1 MSKLNFVVKP
11 FAVILFLSIALL
23 WSCKM
28 QEKETTNDA
37 ATSSAILSYEE
48 ASKTLNDAEKIGQFF
63 MPAAYI
69 NDTEEDIQA
78 IEKLIKEQHVG
89 ALCFFHSRVSTA
101 ANFGSKKQA
110 VVNTKSL
117 DRLKELIER
126 YQKAAKYPLLIAI
139 DAEWGLAMRVENT
152 PQYPY
157 AITLG
162 AMNNRE
168 DLIYEVGK
176 NIANDL
182 KKAGIH
188 WNLGPVVD
196 VNNNPN
202 NPVIGFRSFG
212 EKPDLV
218 AKNAIAFNKGIQSQG
233 VLTSAKHFPGH
244 GDTATDSHLGL
255 PVINKTKEELT
266 ATELYPF
273 KELIDANVDAVMI
286 GHLSVPALANGNSEP
301 ATISNEI
308 IKTVLRKELE
318 FNNVVISDAL
328 NMKSVSKMFPTK
340 GELEWVAFD
349 AGNDFLCF
357 AENPIEGIKT
367 IAANATKEQIEASFK
382 RVWQLKEKAYLAIE
396 NIEKSAYNYIDLNS
410 KIASES
416 LSIYKG
422 SEEKIAKFR
431 ESEFAIISFDKT
443 VKNQFSIGAMATNI
457 HNHYG
462 NANMSVA
469 AIRKAVKNDQNI
481 LIALFPP
488 QVRTRNKFGISDD
501 ELNLINEI
509 AANKNVTLYLF
520 GNPFVLNHLEVDNIE
535 NIVLVYQDFE
545 MFQKNAEQHFLGKV
559 KGKGKLPVT
568 L

>member
-1 MSKLNFVVKP
+1 MLKLSFVVKP
-11 FAVILFLSIALL
+11 FSLVLFLSVGLL

-28 QEKETTNDA
+28 QEKDTT
-37 ATSSAILSYEE
+37 TVSSSILSYKE
-48 ASKTLNDAEKIGQFF
+48 ASKTLTDAEKIGQFF

-69 NDTEEDIQA
+69 NDTEEDILA
-78 IEKLIKEQHVG
+78 IEKLIKEQNIG

-117 DRLKELIER
+117 ERLKELITR

-162 AMNNRE
+162 AMNNKE
-168 DLIYEVGK
+168 ELIYEVGK
-176 NIANDL
+176 NVADDL

-212 EKPDLV
+212 EQPDLV
-218 AKNAIAFNKGIQSQG
+218 AKNAIAYNKGIQSQG

-255 PVINKTKEELT
+255 PVINKSKEELLT
-266 ATELYPF
+266 TELYPF
-273 KELIDANVDAVMI
+273 KELIDSNVDAVMI
-286 GHLSVPALANGNSEP
+286 GHLSVPALANGNREP
-301 ATISNEI
+301 ATISSDI
-308 IKTVLRKELE
+308 IQKVLREELG
-318 FNNVVISDAL
+318 FDKVVISDAL

-340 GELEWVAFD
+340 GALEWVAFD

-357 AENPIEGIKT
+357 AENTIEGIET
-367 IAANATKEQIEASFK
+367 IAKNAKKEQIESSFK
-382 RVWQLKEKAYLAIE
+382 RVWQLKENAYSSVE
-396 NIEKSAYNYIDLNS
+396 NIEKLAYDYDELNS

-416 LSIYKG
+416 LTLYKG
-422 SEEKIAKFR
+422 NEKALENFRNNSYSILEYNKTVPNIVFKPQVKDKKIAHYSFHNTSIAELKNKLKD
-431 ESEFAIISFDKT
+431 EENVLIS
-443 VKNQFSIGAMATNI
+443 M
-457 HNHYG
+457 
-462 NANMSVA
+462 
-469 AIRKAVKNDQNI
+469 
-481 LIALFPP
+481 FPP
-488 QVRTRNKFGISDD
+488 QVRTRNKFGISEE
-501 ELNLINEI
+501 ELSMINEV
-509 AANKNVTLYLF
+509 AAAKNVTLYLF
-520 GNPFVLNHLEVDNIE
+520 GNPFVLNHLDVESIE
-535 NIVLVYQDFE
+535 NIILVYQDFDV
-545 MFQKNAEQHFLGKV
+545 FQKNAEQHFIGNV
-559 KGKGKLPVT
+559 KAKGKLPVS

>member
-1 MSKLNFVVKP
+1 MLKPNFLVKP
-11 FAVILFLSIALL
+11 ISFFLLLSIGLL

-28 QEKETTNDA
+28 QEKETKDT
-37 ATSSAILSYEE
+37 TSASSSILSYEE
-48 ASKTLNDAEKIGQFF
+48 ASKTLTQKEKIGQFF

-69 NDTEEDIQA
+69 NDTEEDILA
-78 IEKLIKEQHVG
+78 IEKLIKEQNVG

-101 ANFGSKKQA
+101 ANFGSKQQA
-110 VVNTKSL
+110 VINEESL
-117 DRLKELIER
+117 DRLKQLISR

-162 AMNNRE
+162 AMQNQDE
-168 DLIYEVGK
+168 LIYEVGK

-182 KKAGIH
+182 KDAGIH

-212 EKPDLV
+212 EQPDLV
-218 AKNAIAFNKGIQSQG
+218 AKKAVAFNRGIQSQG
-233 VLTSAKHFPGH
+233 ILTSAKHFPGH

-255 PVINKTKEELT
+255 PVINKSKEDLD

-273 KELIDANVDAVMI
+273 KKLIQSNVDAVMI
-286 GHLSVPALANGNSEP
+286 GHLSVPALADGDRTP
-301 ATISNEI
+301 ATISPEI
-308 IKTVLRKELE
+308 IQNILRKELE
-318 FNNVVISDAL
+318 FNNVIISDAL

-340 GELEWVAFD
+340 GELEWVAFN

-357 AENPIEGIKT
+357 AENPIEGIAT
-367 IAANATKEQIEASFK
+367 ITENANKQQIELSFK
-382 RVWQLKEKAYLAIE
+382 RVWQLKEKAYATND
-396 NIEKSAYNYIDLNS
+396 NIEEAAYNYVDLNS

-416 LSIYKG
+416 LSLYKG
-422 SEEKIAKFR
+422 IEENLAEFR
-431 ESEFAIISFDKT
+431 KNDFAIISLDKT
-443 VKNQFSIGAMATNI
+443 VKNDFSSDVLKSNLK
-457 HNHYG
+457 NHFSTSK
-462 NANMSVA
+462 MSIA
-469 AIRKAVKNDQNI
+469 AIKEEVKNDKNV

-488 QVRTRNKFGISDD
+488 QVRTRNKFGISEE
-501 ELNLINEI
+501 ELALINEV

-520 GNPFVLNHLEVDNIE
+520 GNPFVLNHLDVDVIE
-535 NIVLVYQDFE
+535 NIVLVYQDADV
-545 MFQKNAEQHFLGKV
+545 FQKNAVQHFLGKV
-559 KGKGKLPVT
+559 KAKGKLPLT